1 MVSRHINKVHDIH
14 IDTTPLHNPD
24 TNELFDLTSEVLGQD
39 PQCSGWLV
47 SGKLANI
54 V

>member
-1 MVSRHINKVHDIH
+1 MISRHINKVHDIN

-24 TNELFDLTSEVLGQD
+24 INELFLTSEVLGQD